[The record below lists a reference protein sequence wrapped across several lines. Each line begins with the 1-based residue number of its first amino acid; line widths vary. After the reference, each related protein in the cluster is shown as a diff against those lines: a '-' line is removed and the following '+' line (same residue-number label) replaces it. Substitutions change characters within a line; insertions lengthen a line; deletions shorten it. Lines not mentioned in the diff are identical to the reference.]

1 MAKEQL
7 MTTATI
13 SSIQPGPSASSPYLV
28 RTTDGQ
34 TIKGFKE
41 KADELVIGKTYQIPY
56 YDKDYEGTTERMIS
70 KFGIIKEVPLGGGP
84 VAPPQHP
91 QGAPSPIP
99 APPPQTTP
107 MAVANAGTGNR
118 ERSIVAQAMIK
129 SVVAVGGDAA
139 QVQQCIDCHDR
150 LVAGE
155 QVG

>member
-56 YDKDYEGTTERMIS
+56 YDKDYEGASERVIS
-70 KFGIIKEVPLGGGP
+70 VILLSMSSSR
-84 VAPPQHP
+84 A
-91 QGAPSPIP
+91 
-99 APPPQTTP
+99 
-107 MAVANAGTGNR
+107 
-118 ERSIVAQAMIK
+118 
-129 SVVAVGGDAA
+129 
-139 QVQQCIDCHDR
+139 
-150 LVAGE
+150 LVAGTASRTGSAE
-155 QVG
+155 NPADAGAHWISASLSMRKRWRSNEAFTRSSIKL

>member
-56 YDKDYEGTTERMIS
+56 YDKDYEGTSERMIS

-107 MAVANAGTGNR
+107 MAVANAGTGSR
-118 ERSIVAQAMIK
+118 DRSIQALAIIK
-129 SVVAVGGDAA
+129 AVVAVGGTEGE
-139 QVQQCIDCHDR
+139 VQRWMDCHDM
-150 LVAGE
+150 LVAGK

>member
-7 MTTATI
+7 MMTATI
-13 SSIQPGPSASSPYLV
+13 SSIQPGPSASSPYIV
-28 RTTDGQ
+28 KTTDGQ
-34 TIKGFKE
+34 LIKAFKE
-41 KADELVIGKTYQIPY
+41 KAGELVIGKTYQIPY

-84 VAPPQHP
+84 VAPTQPP

-107 MAVANAGTGNR
+107 MGVVSAGAGSKD
-118 ERSIVAQAMIK
+118 RSIQALAIIK
-129 SVVAVGGDAA
+129 AVVAVGGTEGE
-139 QVQQCIDCHDR
+139 VQRWMDCHDR

>member
-7 MTTATI
+7 MMTATI

-56 YDKDYEGTTERMIS
+56 YDKDYEGTSERVIS
-70 KFGIIKEVPLGGGP
+70 RYGDIKEVPLGGGP

-139 QVQQCIDCHDR
+139 QVQQCIDWHDSIVAGKR
-150 LVAGE
+150 LV
-155 QVG
+155 